1 MSLLLDLDDDEDCPT
16 IAGCTDTTPEG
27 DDTAYGQALFPV
39 PADDPNDP
47 LQWPSW
53 KKTTILILISIYS
66 FLGNSALTG
75 PAVYIGLY
83 VEEFGISPAA
93 ASGLISYP
101 NLAYGFGSLFLVPAY
116 LKFGRRIVTLGSLAL
131 VSTILREGI
140 IYMLS

>member
-1 MSLLLDLDDDEDCPT
+1 MADSILIPF
-16 IAGCTDTTPEG
+16 AEG

-131 VSTILREGI
+131 VSTSSEGVKVSILK
-140 IYMLS
+140 